1 MNIIYFE
8 VATPEAAQAR
18 LMAAANT
25 GKPAPYA
32 RLSFPSAEAMARV
45 LTPTRWTLVQ
55 LLTGA
60 GPVGIRELA
69 RRANRDVKGVH
80 TDAVALVQAGVIDRT
95 ADGRYHFPFD
105 RVNVQFQLDKAA

>member
-1 MNIIYFE
+1 MNTIYFE
-8 VATPEAAQAR
+8 VATPGAAQAE
-18 LMAAANT
+18 LIAAAKA
-25 GKPAPYA
+25 GKPAAHA
-32 RLSFPSAEAMARV
+32 RLTFPSAVAMARI
-45 LTPTRWTLVQ
+45 LTPTRWALVQ

-95 ADGRYHFPFD
+95 PDGRYSFPFD
-105 RVNVQFQLDKAA
+105 RINVQFQLDKAA